1 MVLNLLYK
9 NYLSYLNKIEA
20 IILSKVNN
28 RLTNTNQ
35 DNEEKILET
44 IKIKLLVYKSIKISN
59 KICGWHGTKG
69 VISKII
75 PKEDMSFMADGTPID
90 IILNPLGVPPRMN
103 IGQLL
108 EITFGLI
115 SYKFGLDFK
124 HILNLYNKTGDYSV
138 MRLTMKQ
145 LVEVY
150 LNINN
155 L

>member
-1 MVLNLLYK
+1 M
-9 NYLSYLNKIEA
+9 
-20 IILSKVNN
+20 
-28 RLTNTNQ
+28 
-35 DNEEKILET
+35 
-44 IKIKLLVYKSIKISN
+44 
-59 KICGWHGTKG
+59 
-69 VISKII
+69 
-75 PKEDMSFMADGTPID
+75 PFMADGTPID
-90 IILNPLGVPPRMN
+90 IVINSLGVPSRMN
-103 IGQLL
+103 IGQIL
-108 EITFGLI
+108 EVDLGLI